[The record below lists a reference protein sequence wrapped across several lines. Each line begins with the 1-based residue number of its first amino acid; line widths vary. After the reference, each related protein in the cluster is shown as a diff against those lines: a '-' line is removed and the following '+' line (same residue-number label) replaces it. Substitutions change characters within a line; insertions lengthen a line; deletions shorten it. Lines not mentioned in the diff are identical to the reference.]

1 MAETTLE
8 RIQADT
14 RTAMKAG
21 ERDRVGALRLI
32 ADALQKDL
40 KDGGDDEVAVLR
52 RERKRRVEA
61 AEAYRDG
68 GDADRAAAEE
78 AEAELITSYLPA
90 ELSDEELAAIVDEA
104 IADSG
109 ASGPQEMGKVM
120 GPAMGRVGGRAD
132 GKRVSALVRERLAGS

>member
-1 MAETTLE
+1 MTESTLE

-14 RTAMKAG
+14 RAAMKAG

-32 ADALQKDL
+32 ADALQKDA
-40 KDGGDDEVAVLR
+40 KEGGGDEVAVLR

-61 AEAYRDG
+61 AEAYREG
-68 GDADRAAAEE
+68 GDAERAAAEE

-90 ELSDEELAAIVDEA
+90 ELSDDELAAIVDEA
-104 IADSG
+104 IASSS
-109 ASGPQEMGKVM
+109 AAGPQDIGKVM
-120 GPAMGRVGGRAD
+120 GPVMGKVGGRAD